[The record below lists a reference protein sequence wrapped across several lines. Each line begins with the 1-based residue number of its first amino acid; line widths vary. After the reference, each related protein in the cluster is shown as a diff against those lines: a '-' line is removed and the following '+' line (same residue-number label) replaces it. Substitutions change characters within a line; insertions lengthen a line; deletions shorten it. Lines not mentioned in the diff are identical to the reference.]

1 MVGDTSGMTR
11 GVADPLV
18 CYADQ
23 VVNGNDGVQ
32 YTTATAS
39 SLAALARIPGT
50 AAGVR
55 DYNLFIYHY
64 VTTTSFCI
72 ITFFFRH
79 DNYYIESESARQKY
93 DNGCCTYFV

>member
-55 DYNLFIYHY
+55 DNNLFIYHFLY
-64 VTTTSFCI
+64 I
-72 ITFFFRH
+72 IT
-79 DNYYIESESARQKY
+79 
-93 DNGCCTYFV
+93 